1 MQQSQQKNLHSED
14 LKVYLKTY
22 EVLENGQLK
31 AVEETATNLTLI
43 ESIDNFKENTFWL
56 KIKNLWILVGKIP
69 PLSIQANDIILF
81 KEKGKWGMFR
91 FIEKKA
97 DVVILSDVKGEKK
110 TKVKEENFT
119 SINILG
125 KVLRIQDRV

>member
-1 MQQSQQKNLHSED
+1 LHSED

-31 AVEETATNLTLI
+31 PVEETPTNLI
-43 ESIDNFKENTFWL
+43 IVENVENFKENTFWL
-56 KIKNLWILVGKIP
+56 KIKNLWVLVGKVP
-69 PLSIQANDIILF
+69 PLSIQSGDIILF

-91 FIEKKA
+91 FIEKKE
-97 DVVILSDVKGEKK
+97 DTVILSDVKGKKK

-125 KVLRIQDRV
+125 KVIRIQDKV